1 MDYDVGQQARSESKR
16 GTISGEL
23 SALMR
28 LVVRFRGAAGWE
40 GVIVGRLSERIS
52 MPKWYLSVIS
62 KQVPIMFS

>member
-1 MDYDVGQQARSESKR
+1 MDYDVGQRARSESKR

-23 SALMR
+23 SALMQ

-62 KQVPIMFS
+62 KQVPITFS